1 MAPRASKAEVAKTDE
16 PEVLPELKRIHT
28 EDLANITSFEDA
40 ARFLAK
46 NGYTIEQSAELL
58 GDGFAPVDKKDLVN
72 VPFIVL
78 KATLHDS
85 KDFLGSQ
92 FALVRVMTKDGRKLF
107 FTDGSTGVKAQVE
120 MLIANR
126 QGGASGVYCGRGLTY
141 SEYEPENEDG
151 EKITDPKTG
160 NPIKAKTFYFD
171 TQAGS

>member
-40 ARFLAK
+40 ARFLTK

-120 MLIANR
+120 MLNGAR
-126 QGGASGVYCGRGLTY
+126 QGGASGMWCWKGLTFSKY
-141 SEYEPENEDG
+141 NPVGEDG
-151 EKITDPKTG
+151 SYILDPKTG
-160 NPIKAKTFYFD
+160 EKINATTFYFD
-171 TQAGS
+171 TTAA